1 MPIEWTEDLA
11 TGVSQ
16 IDDQH
21 KELFRRINGL
31 LDACNHGK
39 GKNEVDRVIKFLDDY
54 VVTHFGKEE
63 QYMIDKSFPDYPV
76 HKEQHSQFIKN
87 FSDLK
92 KKLEDEGPG
101 VHIVLMTNR
110 IVIDW
115 FLTHIRKIDTKL
127 GAFLKTKNLIPLF
140 LLP

>member
-1 MPIEWTEDLA
+1 MPIKWTEDLA

-21 KELFRRINGL
+21 KEIFKRINGL
-31 LDACNHGK
+31 LDSCGQGNGK
-39 GKNEVDRVIKFLDDY
+39 EEVGKVIKFLDDY
-54 VVTHFGKEE
+54 IVTHFGREE
-63 QYMIDKSFPDYPV
+63 KYMIDNNFPDYPA

-92 KKLEDEGPG
+92 RQFEDDGPG
-101 VHIVLMTNR
+101 VHIVVMTNR

-115 FLTHIRKIDTKL
+115 FLNHIRKVDTKL
-127 GAFLKTKNLIPLF
+127 GAFLKTRI
-140 LLP
+140 